1 MSYLQLLQEKY
12 EPILEAEIKKMF
24 EPIEEPMKSI
34 LLYYHRLGGKRIRP
48 ALCMISSEM
57 VGGTAEQAA
66 PVAAICE
73 LIHTFSLF
81 HDDVIDNADTRRGAE
96 TVHKKWDVA
105 TAIVAGDILHAVI
118 HGHIAQSA
126 AEGRIPNDQ
135 ALKILQMTCRFQVLK
150 QLPGP
155 YSF

>member
-1 MSYLQLLQEKY
+1 MSYLQLLQEKF
-12 EPILEAEIKKMF
+12 EPILEAEIQKMF
-24 EPIEEPMKSI
+24 QPIEEPMKSI

-96 TVHKKWDVA
+96 TVHKA
-105 TAIVAGDILHAVI
+105 PDIL
-118 HGHIAQSA
+118 S
-126 AEGRIPNDQ
+126 IP
-135 ALKILQMTCRFQVLK
+135 
-150 QLPGP
+150 
-155 YSF
+155 